1 MNALELN
8 HLSKSFS
15 GFQLHDLT
23 LTLPSGCIMGLIGEN
38 GAGKSTTIKLILD
51 MIHKDSGSITL
62 FGQEQSKALPL
73 AKDEI
78 GVVMDDVSLPDC
90 MNAMQCAKFLT
101 HIYHHWEQDTFVQLL
116 NKLGV
121 PEKKP
126 IKDLSRGTKVKL
138 NIAVALSHGAKLL
151 LLDEPTNG
159 LDPVVR
165 DEVVSL
171 LNEFTRDPSHAILI
185 SSHIVCDLEKLCDY
199 VAFLHKGNL
208 LLCEEKDELLSRYS
222 ILRCSPQQLQ
232 DWDPNAIIH
241 TTASPYGVEAVILRE
256 KMPSLNHQLT
266 PISLEE
272 LFVCMIKEVV

>member
-1 MNALELN
+1 MNALELKG
-8 HLSKSFS
+8 LSKSFS
-15 GFQLHDLT
+15 GFQLQNLN

-51 MIHKDSGSITL
+51 MIHKDSGTITL
-62 FGQEQSKALPL
+62 LGQEQSQALPL

-78 GVVMDDVSLPDC
+78 GVVMDDVSLSDC
-90 MNAMQCAKFLT
+90 MNAMQCARFLS
-101 HIYHHWEQDTFVQLL
+101 HVYRHWEMDTFKNLL
-116 NKLGV
+116 KKLSV

-126 IKDLSRGTKVKL
+126 IKNLSRGTKVKL
-138 NIAVALSHGAKLL
+138 NIAVALSHNAKLL

-171 LNEFTRDPSHAILI
+171 LNEFTRDPAHSILI

-199 VAFLHKGNL
+199 VAFLHEGRL

-222 ILRCSPQQLQ
+222 ILRCAPQQL
-232 DWDPNAIIH
+232 DACDPNAILHI
-241 TTASPYGVEAVILRE
+241 TNSPYGVEAVVLRD
-256 KMPSLNHQLT
+256 KMPNPNQLS

-272 LFVCMIKEVV
+272 LFVCMIKEAI